1 MKKQLTKHGILQFE
15 GNISRRFRRWD
26 EVRDLYIKNGICYSG
41 SIQED
46 IRVTEAKP
54 LRGGII
60 LVTFSTGEKRLF
72 DTTRLT
78 GPAFAPL
85 ADEEVFSHP
94 AIFHG
99 VITWKNGEID
109 IAPETVYQESYA
121 YSEAI

>member
-1 MKKQLTKHGILQFE
+1 M
-15 GNISRRFRRWD
+15 
-26 EVRDLYIKNGICYSG
+26 YIKNGICYAG
-41 SIQED
+41 KMQED

-54 LRGGII
+54 LRGGML

-72 DTTRLT
+72 DTTRLKGT
-78 GPAFAPL
+78 AFKPL
-85 ADEEVFSHP
+85 SDEEVFNHP
-94 AIFHG
+94 TIFHG